1 MLFMAFFLSVLSG
14 FNSECF
20 PGDEHNRV
28 DVRSPVTVKHEEEGG
43 GVSVMAGNQKEKKPG
58 EQASEGSEARES

>member
-20 PGDEHNRV
+20 PGVEHNGV
-28 DVRSPVTVKHEEEGG
+28 DVTVKHEEEGG
-43 GVSVMAGNQKEKKPG
+43 GVSVMAGNQKEKTLG
-58 EQASEGSEARES
+58 E